1 MEPILNLAHRHGRQR
16 RHSPGSAT
24 RLAEPVVIE
33 GKARDVAGEEGD
45 VARTRA
51 NGIEI
56 EYETAGDRSDPAL
69 LLVMGLG
76 AQLTIWPDS
85 LFQGL
90 AQRGFYVIRY
100 DNRDTGLST
109 GFDSWGTPD
118 LPGALQKVMKGQPIE
133 APYLLTDMAA
143 DAVGLLDAL
152 GIERA
157 HMVGAS
163 MGGMIV
169 QIVAA
174 QYPQCTRSMVSIY
187 STSGRRGLP
196 PGRPEALA
204 MLGSQPEGPT
214 REDRVRHGI
223 KLRQTIGSPA
233 YPTPADEMRTFV
245 EKNVD
250 RRWWPEGAGR
260 QYVSVLA
267 SGDRVELL
275 KTIKTPTLVMHGEAD
290 PLLPVECGRDVAA
303 LVPGA
308 ELETWPGW
316 GHDFPKALIPKLIE
330 RITRFCKDKP

>member
-1 MEPILNLAHRHGRQR
+1 M
-16 RHSPGSAT
+16 
-24 RLAEPVVIE
+24 
-33 GKARDVAGEEGD
+33 ARIK
-45 VARTRA
+45 A

-56 EYETAGDRSDPAL
+56 EYETIGDNNDPAL

-85 LFQGL
+85 LFKGL
-90 AQRGFYVIRY
+90 ADRGFHVIRF

-109 GFDSWGTPD
+109 DFGSWGPANIPAAFMKAMQGERPDTPYV
-118 LPGALQKVMKGQPIE
+118 LN
-133 APYLLTDMAA
+133 DMAA
-143 DAVGLLDAL
+143 DALGLLDAL
-152 GIERA
+152 GIGKA

-174 QYPQCTRSMVSIY
+174 QHPERTRSMVSIY

-196 PGRPEALA
+196 PGKPEALA
-204 MLGSQPEGPT
+204 MLMAQPEGPA
-214 REDRVRHGI
+214 REQIVKHGM

-233 YPTPADEMRTFV
+233 YPTPEGEMRALV

-250 RRWWPEGAGR
+250 RRWYPEGAAR
-260 QYVSVLA
+260 QYLSVIA
-267 SGDRVELL
+267 SGDRVEML
-275 KTIKTPTLVMHGEAD
+275 KAVKVPTLVMHGEDD

-308 ELETWPGW
+308 QLQTIPGW
-316 GHDFPKALIPKLIE
+316 GHDFPPQLVPTIVD
-330 RITRFCKDKP
+330 RIATFCKTA